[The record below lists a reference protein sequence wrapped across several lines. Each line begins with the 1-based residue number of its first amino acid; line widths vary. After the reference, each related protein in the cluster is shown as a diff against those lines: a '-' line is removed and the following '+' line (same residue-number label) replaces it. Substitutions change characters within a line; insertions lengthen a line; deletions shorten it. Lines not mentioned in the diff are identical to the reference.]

1 MARFESSSGVD
12 RLWRFGRA
20 LATDPVETLL
30 YLPEEWSQ
38 HRDHPVA
45 YDVDTAW
52 EEHLHGLLGAPW
64 PCPEAPRAAELW
76 GTVVQELHECGL
88 AFGRHTYGGYSD
100 ADESL
105 ARAVRC
111 VVLHRQAVVVV
122 ETGVARG
129 VTSRFVL
136 EALEQNGRGHL
147 WSIDL
152 PHPFRPGL
160 HPETG
165 AAVPAR
171 QRRAWTYIEGSSR
184 RRLPHLARQLGR
196 VDVFVHDSLHTA
208 RNTRFEMDRIGRIL
222 APNGVMLIDDI
233 STHQGFARWTR
244 STPGITTLVCPSADK
259 EGLFGVVCADGRA
272 RPSTG

>member
-1 MARFESSSGVD
+1 MARFEPPSVAD

-20 LATDPVETLL
+20 LATDPVETLR
-30 YLPEEWSQ
+30 YVPEEIS
-38 HRDHPVA
+38 RRREHPVT

-52 EEHLHGLLGAPW
+52 EEHLHGLIGAPW
-64 PCPEAPRAAELW
+64 PCPEVPNAAELW
-76 GTVVQELHECGL
+76 ETVARELQQCGL

-111 VVLHRQAVVVV
+111 VVLHRRPEVVV

-129 VTSRFVL
+129 VISRYIL

-152 PHPFRPGL
+152 PHPFRPDL

-165 AAVPAR
+165 TAVPAR
-171 QRRAWTYIEGSSR
+171 NRRAWSYVEGSSR
-184 RRLPHLARQLGR
+184 RRLPRLGRQLGR
-196 VDVFVHDSLHTA
+196 VDVFVHDSLHTM

-222 APNGVMLIDDI
+222 APNGVMFIDDI
-233 STHQGFARWTR
+233 STHQGFALWTR
-244 STPGITTLVCPSADK
+244 AATDITTLVCPSADG
-259 EGLFGVVCADGRA
+259 EGLFGVVCANGA
-272 RPSTG
+272 